1 MEIQTNGP
9 PFHEA
14 SSCPEPNV
22 LPLGV
27 PFLFYF
33 ALCMCVYS
41 RKQKIIKK
49 LYLVPKNLTF
59 ARFGGGD

>member
-1 MEIQTNGP
+1 MDLHSMRRHP
-9 PFHEA
+9 
-14 SSCPEPNV
+14 V
-22 LPLGV
+22 LNRMCYILGFN
-27 PFLFYF
+27 FLFYF

-41 RKQKIIKK
+41 RKQKIIKM

>member
-27 PFLFYF
+27 LFLFYF
-33 ALCMCVYS
+33 AFVNVCV
-41 RKQKIIKK
+41 
-49 LYLVPKNLTF
+49 
-59 ARFGGGD
+59 